1 MDETTRTALRAI
13 LYGLELSGV
22 INDAAVSAIV
32 EQVRRAADTEADC
45 DRQDCA
51 DLLREFADDLEA
63 DSRLDEPHG
72 S

>member
-22 INDAAVSAIV
+22 INDQAVAAIV

-45 DRQDCA
+45 DRQDEA
-51 DLLREFADDLEA
+51 DALREFADDLEA
-63 DSRLDEPHG
+63 DARLDDPRA